1 MTWGN
6 PPKLEPTKPKPGK
19 AIQPED
25 IAKDSEHSHQTA
37 LFAWAAL
44 SVDKYPQLKWMFAI
58 PNGGL
63 RDMRTAVNLKAE
75 GVKAGVPD
83 IFLPYAWSELQHG
96 VRTYHGCFI
105 EMKQEKYRN
114 RKNGGCSDEQ
124 IDFIEYM
131 VSTGYYCKVC
141 YSWEE
146 ARDVLINYLEGR
158 L

>member
-6 PPKLEPTKPKPGK
+6 PPKLELAKPKSGK
-19 AIQPED
+19 AIQPQD

-44 SVDKYPQLKWMFAI
+44 SMGKYPQLRWMFAI

-83 IFLPYAWSELQHG
+83 VMLPCASASEFKVRYA
-96 VRTYHGCFI
+96 GCFI
-105 EMKQEKYRN
+105 EMKKEMYRN
-114 RKNGGCSDEQ
+114 HKNGGCSDEQ
-124 IDFIEYM
+124 IEWIVKLREI
-131 VSTGYYCKVC
+131 YYVTIC

-146 ARDVLINYLEGR
+146 AKDVLINYLEGK

>member
-6 PPKLEPTKPKPGK
+6 PPKLEPVKPVKGKPVT
-19 AIQPED
+19 PEQL
-25 IAKDSEHSHQTA
+25 AGDSEHSQQVA

-44 SVDKYPQLKWMFAI
+44 NVGKYPQLKFMFAI

-63 RDMRTAVNLKAE
+63 RDVRIATNLKAE

-83 IFLPYAWSELQHG
+83 IFLPWP
-96 VRTYHGCFI
+96 VRMQWAAICPNDAYHGCFI
-105 EMKQEKYRN
+105 EMKWK
-114 RKNGGCSDEQ
+114 KNKTTNEQ
-124 IDFIEYM
+124 IEFMEYA
-131 VSTGYYCKVC
+131 TLAGYYCKVC

-146 ARDVLINYLEGR
+146 ARDTLIAYLEGR

>member
-6 PPKLEPTKPKPGK
+6 PPPLEPNKPKLGK
-19 AIQPED
+19 IISPEQ
-25 IAKDSEHSHQTA
+25 IAASNSEHSHQTA

-44 SVDKYPQLKWMFAI
+44 SVGKYPQLKYMFAI

-83 IFLPYAWSELQHG
+83 IMLPVATASASLWDETLEG
-96 VRTYHGCFI
+96 YHGLFI
-105 EMKQEKYRN
+105 EMKVG
-114 RKNGGCSDEQ
+114 KNKTSKEQDEY
-124 IDFIEYM
+124 IEYLR
-131 VSTGYYCKVC
+131 SAGYYCVVC
-141 YSWEE
+141 YTWNL
-146 ARDVLINYLEGR
+146 ARDAIIAYLEGK

>member
-6 PPKLEPTKPKPGK
+6 PPKLEPIKPKQGK

-25 IAKDSEHSHQTA
+25 IAKDSEHSHQAA

-44 SVDKYPQLKWMFAI
+44 SVGKYPQLKWMFAI

-63 RDMRTAVNLKAE
+63 RDIRTATNLKAE

-83 IFLPYAWSELQHG
+83 IFLPVPFNKLDPAD
-96 VRTYHGCFI
+96 TYHGLFI
-105 EMKQEKYRN
+105 EMKVGKNKTSKEQEEY
-114 RKNGGCSDEQ
+114 
-124 IDFIEYM
+124 IEYLKEA
-131 VSTGYYCKVC
+131 GYYCVVC
-141 YSWEE
+141 YTWNT
-146 ARDVLINYLEGR
+146 ARAAIVAYLEGK

>member
-6 PPKLEPTKPKPGK
+6 PPKFKSDPPKPGK
-19 AIQPED
+19 KITPED
-25 IAKDSEHSHQTA
+25 LAKDSEHSHQTA

-44 SVDKYPQLKWMFAI
+44 SVDKYPKLRWMFAI

-83 IFLPYAWSELQHG
+83 IFLPIV
-96 VRTYHGCFI
+96 VRMPRMIQGSVTIDVYSGLFI
-105 EMKQEKYRN
+105 EMKVK
-114 RKNGGCSDEQ
+114 KNKTSKEQDEY
-124 IDFIEYM
+124 IEYLKDA
-131 VSTGYYCKVC
+131 GYYCVVC
-141 YSWEE
+141 YTWSV
-146 ARDVLINYLEGR
+146 ARDAIIAYLEGR

>member
-6 PPKLEPTKPKPGK
+6 PPKLEPSKPKPGK
-19 AIQPED
+19 LIQPHD

-44 SVDKYPQLKWMFAI
+44 SVGKYPQLKWMFAI

-63 RDMRTAVNLKAE
+63 RDIRTATNLKAE

-83 IFLPYAWSELQHG
+83 VFLPCAGGGKDAWHSGL
-96 VRTYHGCFI
+96 FI
-105 EMKQEKYRN
+105 EMKVGKNKPSKDQE
-114 RKNGGCSDEQ
+114 
-124 IDFIEYM
+124 EYI
-131 VSTGYYCKVC
+131 SYLKEAGYYCVVC
-141 YSWEE
+141 YTWNV
-146 ARDVLINYLEGR
+146 ARDAIIAYLEGK

>member
-6 PPKLEPTKPKPGK
+6 PPKLENQYRKPGK
-19 AIQPED
+19 LIQPHD

-44 SVDKYPQLKWMFAI
+44 SVGKYPQLKWMFAI

-63 RDMRTAVNLKAE
+63 RDIRTATNLKAE

-83 IFLPYAWSELQHG
+83 IMLPWPNTNERSPSEGYYGL
-96 VRTYHGCFI
+96 FI
-105 EMKQEKYRN
+105 EMKVGKNKPSKEQE
-114 RKNGGCSDEQ
+114 
-124 IDFIEYM
+124 EYIAYLKEA
-131 VSTGYYCKVC
+131 GYYCVVC
-141 YSWEE
+141 YTWNV
-146 ARDVLINYLEGR
+146 ARDAIVAYLEGK

>member
-6 PPKLEPTKPKPGK
+6 PPKLEPSKPKPGK
-19 AIQPED
+19 AIQPQD

-44 SVDKYPQLKWMFAI
+44 SVGKYPQLAWMFAI

-63 RDMRTAVNLKAE
+63 RDIRTATNLKAE
-75 GVKAGVPD
+75 GVKSGVPD
-83 IFLPYAWSELQHG
+83 IFLPCYAASIYK
-96 VRTYHGCFI
+96 VRYAGCFI
-105 EMKQEKYRN
+105 EMKKEKYRN
-114 RKNGGCSDEQ
+114 HKNGGCSEEQ
-124 IDFIEYM
+124 IEWIVKLREN
-131 VSTGYYCKVC
+131 YYVAVC

>member
-6 PPKLEPTKPKPGK
+6 PPKLEPTKPKQGK
-19 AIQPED
+19 AIQPQD
-25 IAKDSEHSHQTA
+25 IAKGSEHSHQSA

-44 SVDKYPQLKWMFAI
+44 NVGKYPQLRWMFAI

-83 IFLPYAWSELQHG
+83 IFLPYA
-96 VRTYHGCFI
+96 TYNGTDGYFGLFI
-105 EMKQEKYRN
+105 EMKIG
-114 RKNGGCSDEQ
+114 KNKPTKEQ
-124 IDFIEYM
+124 VDWLGAL
-131 VSTGYYCKVC
+131 SSNYYCIAVC

-146 ARDVLINYLEGR
+146 ARDVLINYLKGR